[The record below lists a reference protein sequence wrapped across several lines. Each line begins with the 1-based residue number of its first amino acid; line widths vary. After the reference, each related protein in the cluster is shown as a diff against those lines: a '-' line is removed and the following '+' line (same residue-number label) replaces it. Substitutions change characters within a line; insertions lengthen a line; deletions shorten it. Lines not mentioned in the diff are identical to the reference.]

1 MNPQTVADFEAK
13 NTLFL
18 QHATLN
24 CRGRLVSLQQPLV
37 MGILNITPDSFY
49 DGGRYFD
56 LQKGLQR
63 AAEMVS
69 EGADIID
76 IGAVSTRP
84 GATPVTE
91 GEELKRLQPIIE
103 GILSKYPDTILSVDT
118 YRSEVARRVIGWGAS
133 MINDI
138 SGGTM
143 DPEMFGTIASL
154 KVPYVLM
161 HIQGTPET
169 MQTDPSYSDVTREVI
184 QWLADRVYQLRQLG
198 VCDIIVDPGFGF
210 GKSASHNYT
219 LMRELDFF
227 RILQLPLLI
236 GVSRKSMVYKSL
248 NINSTDSLT
257 GSTALHY
264 HALTKGAGILRV
276 HDVQAAV
283 QTIEIFRLVHPNPSV
298 EAH

>member
-1 MNPQTVADFEAK
+1 
-13 NTLFL
+13 
-18 QHATLN
+18 
-24 CRGRLVSLQQPLV
+24 
-37 MGILNITPDSFY
+37 MGILNITPDSFH

-63 AAEMVS
+63 AEELVS
-69 EGADIID
+69 EGVGIID

-91 GEELKRLQPIIE
+91 KEELKRLQPVVE
-103 GILSKYPDTILSVDT
+103 GILSKHPDAILSVDT
-118 YRSEVARRVIGWGAS
+118 YRSEVARRVVGWGAS
-133 MINDI
+133 IINDI

-143 DPEMFGTIASL
+143 DPEMFATIAAL

-169 MQTDPSYSDVTREVI
+169 MQDAPVYSDVTREVI
-184 QWLADRVYQLRQLG
+184 QWLANRVYQLRQLG

-210 GKSASHNYT
+210 GKSASHNFT

-227 RILQLPLLI
+227 RILQLPLLV

-248 NINSTDSLT
+248 NTNSADSLT
-257 GSTALHY
+257 GSIALHY
-264 HALTKGAGILRV
+264 HALTMGAGILRV
-276 HDVQAAV
+276 HDVKAAV
-283 QTIEIFRLVHPNPSV
+283 QTIEIFRLVHNTPNDGT
-298 EAH
+298 H